1 MNIKAMKNLKT
12 ILLAVSAA
20 FMVSCNDF
28 LEREPLDFGNEDTY
42 FRTADDL
49 KMFANDLYSA
59 LPQNKA
65 MWGGMY
71 TEDVVSDNQCASY
84 AQNLFY
90 KGEKKTVAIAS
101 SEWKFSNL
109 RSINY
114 FINKIDANVK
124 SGILDG
130 DNEDVKH
137 YRGEAL
143 FFRAYDYFRLLR
155 NFGDV
160 PIITE
165 MLPDNQAEL
174 TARSKRAPRNEVARF
189 ILSDLDEAAKLLKE
203 VAPESGRICRDAAL
217 QLKARV
223 ALYEG
228 TWERYHAG
236 TCFVPGN
243 SKWPGNKTWPDFQFK
258 AGSAEAEV
266 NFFLDEA
273 INASKLVADHRSLDT
288 NYEGMFNRTDAFGN
302 EDEVILA
309 RYYQKGV
316 ITHSCSALLKNGG
329 GCNVTRALV
338 NSFVMTNGLP
348 IYADGSGYQGDKV
361 SYYEFQNRDP
371 RLTGSVRPCGS
382 LINTHLDAETGKYV
396 NDTIYYHRPKIFSSG
411 QEKATTGYELNKW
424 LSADEDQRVQYE
436 CTTAVPLL
444 RAAESYLIYMEAYYE
459 RHHQLDATCKAYW
472 QALRKRA
479 GVDTDFQKTI
489 DATDLSKENDLG
501 IYSHGQTV
509 DKTLYNIRRERRCEF
524 IAEGMRLDDL
534 KRWRSLDNMVE
545 YQPEG
550 FNLWEE
556 MYKMYDAGQITE
568 DVISQRNVSTYVRP
582 LQISSTSVAYG
593 GYTFPKQHYL
603 EPIPISEFLITGG
616 GVTANSPLYQNPGWP
631 SNADGTADYSYD
643 CD

>member
-130 DNEDVKH
+130 NNEDVKH

-174 TARSKRAPRNEVARF
+174 TARSKRATQR
-189 ILSDLDEAAKLLKE
+189 
-203 VAPESGRICRDAAL
+203 G
-217 QLKARV
+217 
-223 ALYEG
+223 
-228 TWERYHAG
+228 
-236 TCFVPGN
+236 
-243 SKWPGNKTWPDFQFK
+243 
-258 AGSAEAEV
+258 
-266 NFFLDEA
+266 
-273 INASKLVADHRSLDT
+273 
-288 NYEGMFNRTDAFGN
+288 
-302 EDEVILA
+302 
-309 RYYQKGV
+309 
-316 ITHSCSALLKNGG
+316 
-329 GCNVTRALV
+329 
-338 NSFVMTNGLP
+338 
-348 IYADGSGYQGDKV
+348 
-361 SYYEFQNRDP
+361 
-371 RLTGSVRPCGS
+371 GS
-382 LINTHLDAETGKYV
+382 LHT
-396 NDTIYYHRPKIFSSG
+396 
-411 QEKATTGYELNKW
+411 
-424 LSADEDQRVQYE
+424 
-436 CTTAVPLL
+436 
-444 RAAESYLIYMEAYYE
+444 
-459 RHHQLDATCKAYW
+459 
-472 QALRKRA
+472 
-479 GVDTDFQKTI
+479 
-489 DATDLSKENDLG
+489 
-501 IYSHGQTV
+501 
-509 DKTLYNIRRERRCEF
+509 
-524 IAEGMRLDDL
+524 
-534 KRWRSLDNMVE
+534 
-545 YQPEG
+545 
-550 FNLWEE
+550 
-556 MYKMYDAGQITE
+556 
-568 DVISQRNVSTYVRP
+568 
-582 LQISSTSVAYG
+582 
-593 GYTFPKQHYL
+593 
-603 EPIPISEFLITGG
+603 
-616 GVTANSPLYQNPGWP
+616 
-631 SNADGTADYSYD
+631 
-643 CD
+643 